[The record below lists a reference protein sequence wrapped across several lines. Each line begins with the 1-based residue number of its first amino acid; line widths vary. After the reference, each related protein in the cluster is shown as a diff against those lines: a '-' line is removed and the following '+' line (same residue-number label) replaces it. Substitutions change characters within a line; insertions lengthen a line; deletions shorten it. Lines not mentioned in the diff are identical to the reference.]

1 MAYFQHR
8 DVYADD
14 PFTLQVE
21 PSEPF
26 ALGLIVKNVGAGS
39 AHNFK
44 ITSGQ
49 PQIVDDQKGLL
60 INFSIIGTKIGDQ
73 VIRPSLTVNDARAEV
88 ALQAV
93 AFDLLEDESTR
104 VISIR
109 RTLRRDQSEPNRT
122 GLAIDKIGI
131 DLVVVEG
138 W

>member
-1 MAYFQHR
+1 MREVLLVLGEER
-8 DVYADD
+8 DKRLFLDCQD
-14 PFTLQVE
+14 
-21 PSEPF
+21 
-26 ALGLIVKNVGAGS
+26 
-39 AHNFK
+39 
-44 ITSGQ
+44 
-49 PQIVDDQKGLL
+49 
-60 INFSIIGTKIGDQ
+60 
-73 VIRPSLTVNDARAEV
+73 DARAEV

>member
-1 MAYFQHR
+1 MT
-8 DVYADD
+8 
-14 PFTLQVE
+14 TLTSTTPRRGPV
-21 PSEPF
+21 SRV
-26 ALGLIVKNVGAGS
+26 LGSPL
-39 AHNFK
+39 
-44 ITSGQ
+44 
-49 PQIVDDQKGLL
+49 VDLL
-60 INFSIIGTKIGDQ
+60 LGPHGVDRYLEL
-73 VIRPSLTVNDARAEV
+73 IRPSLTVNDARAEV